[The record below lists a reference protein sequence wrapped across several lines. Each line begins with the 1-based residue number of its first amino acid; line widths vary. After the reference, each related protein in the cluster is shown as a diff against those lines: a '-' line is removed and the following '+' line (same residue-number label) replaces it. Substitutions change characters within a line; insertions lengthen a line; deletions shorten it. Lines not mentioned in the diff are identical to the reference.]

1 MSLSPSLIYISTL
14 TQRHMHMCIYIYT
27 DMCACIAKQA
37 RTTYNKADKF
47 THDQK
52 YVNTYTSTNKN
63 RHMLINLPI
72 DTVHNVYVCMYIY
85 IYVYIYVYMYILTTW
100 PTHPIGFGISALAPT
115 MYT

>member
-1 MSLSPSLIYISTL
+1 MSLSPSLIYIYQHSHRDICT
-14 TQRHMHMCIYIYT
+14 CVYIYT

-85 IYVYIYVYMYILTTW
+85 IYMCIYMYICT
-100 PTHPIGFGISALAPT
+100 
-115 MYT
+115 Y